1 MNLFGNGLGV
11 ALATP
16 FTPAGAIDTP
26 ALVRLVRHVV
36 AGGTDFVVALGST
49 GEAAMLTEDER
60 DHVVRTVR
68 EHVGAAR
75 CLVGTGAT
83 ATAQTVAWTRRAAD
97 LGADGA
103 LVVVPPYAKPTQ
115 TGLVAHFTAVAR
127 AAPNLPIVAY
137 NVPSRAGANLLP
149 ATLAGLWPLP
159 NLVAVKE
166 SSGDL
171 QQIGRIAA
179 ELPPGKVLLAG
190 DDALALPSIAVGAQG
205 LVSVAGNVVPK
216 AVKALVAAA
225 LQGNLPAARRLHAR
239 LLPLFDALFAESN
252 PIPVKAALDLLS
264 LAGPWPRLPLLP
276 AVAATRD
283 RLAAALRQAGAFEA
297 EALHG

>member
-190 DDALALPSIAVGAQG
+190 DDPLLLPTIAVGG
-205 LVSVAGNVVPK
+205 TGIVSVAGNVVPQ
-216 AVKALVAAA
+216 AMARFVAAA
-225 LQGNLPAARRLHAR
+225 RRGALAEARRLNAT
-239 LLPLFDALFAESN
+239 LLPLFDALAAEPN
-252 PIPVKAALDLLS
+252 PVPIKSALA
-264 LAGPWPRLPLLP
+264 LAGIADAMPRLPLLP
-276 AVAATRD
+276 ATASTND
-283 RLAAALRQAGAFEA
+283 RLRAALARA
-297 EALHG
+297 EAAEATHA